1 MRQYVQG
8 YGQGIKTRESL
19 RDLGRR
25 RGVVGGDL
33 LDEGQELA
41 VERDDDPFLAHL
53 ADGPAHRH
61 VEVDGRHDAVA
72 EFLMDQSLDC
82 RSVDTDDF
90 IDFPGETTSLESAAS
105 MEVGTFACGAS
116 YGGYMI
122 NWLSAHLIVIGV

>member
-33 LDEGQELA
+33 LDEGQELP
-41 VERDDDPFLAHL
+41 VERDDDALLAHL
-53 ADGPAHRH
+53 ADGAADGH

-72 EFLMDQSLDC
+72 ELL
-82 RSVDTDDF
+82 
-90 IDFPGETTSLESAAS
+90 
-105 MEVGTFACGAS
+105 
-116 YGGYMI
+116 I
-122 NWLSAHLIVIGV
+122 N